1 MYTLHITW
9 PYGVP
14 SVSKVQKV
22 HALFYKSAC
31 TFTIVRALF
40 VKVNFKS
47 ARTFE
52 LLKLMARYIS
62 AVSFKSPKSVCTFT
76 IVRALYQISVLR
88 FPKYSTNVTTIKI
101 NGKFPWSIIFN
112 IEYFKMKILNHVL

>member
-1 MYTLHITW
+1 MLNHVAPYRYMFPTVYLFVKYIANPDLSVYVLLSDPVLSRYR

-40 VKVNFKS
+40 VKVNCKKVH
-47 ARTFE
+47 TH
-52 LLKLMARYIS
+52 L
-62 AVSFKSPKSVCTFT
+62 SF
-76 IVRALYQISVLR
+76 
-88 FPKYSTNVTTIKI
+88 
-101 NGKFPWSIIFN
+101 
-112 IEYFKMKILNHVL
+112 

>member
-1 MYTLHITW
+1 MFGKSSGVFRNAWLYLVRLQLFIGIQVR

-31 TFTIVRALF
+31 TFTNSACTFTIVRALF
-40 VKVNFKS
+40 VKVNCKS

-62 AVSFKSPKSVCTFT
+62 D
-76 IVRALYQISVLR
+76 
-88 FPKYSTNVTTIKI
+88 
-101 NGKFPWSIIFN
+101 NGGS
-112 IEYFKMKILNHVL
+112 